1 MLHSNEFEGPSNQI
15 HQFGAEIQSAVRSE
29 LDSILAAPAFSQSSR
44 CKRFLSYVVGQ
55 ALSGKADQLKER
67 IIGVK
72 VFDRANDYDTGED
85 SIVRVTANEVRKRIG
100 QFYQESKTNHP
111 IQIDLPR
118 GSYIPDFKIHPAA
131 HDGQAERTPVSS
143 SLPSEPPA
151 GSFPAAAMRSP
162 VVLGDRGT
170 VFRLLSKEKPESPR
184 KLGRRP
190 HWFSLAVLVLLSGT
204 GIVLFGLMNRGNKI
218 PSPEVWK
225 AFVQSKLPVLVCLG
239 THDLPVPNAAFV
251 PGTED
256 VVMRTETIP
265 IDDATVLT
273 SMAKTLATQGIP
285 FRLVAAEQAS
295 LTDLESQPVILIGA
309 IDNKW
314 TLQLTQ
320 GMRYRITVD
329 FPSGPDKPPVAS
341 IVDSQQ
347 STNARWKIDFSI
359 PLSEWKN
366 DYAIVARENDATVG
380 VPVLIEAGLGNTGSL
395 AASQLV
401 TSGALA
407 NELASDPSCRG
418 KSNFEVVIGTEIIDA
433 RPGPPHK
440 LRLTCW

>member
-1 MLHSNEFEGPSNQI
+1 MLHSNESEGPSNQV
-15 HQFGAEIQSAVRSE
+15 HEFGAEIQSAVKSE
-29 LDSILAAPAFSQSSR
+29 LDAILAAPAFSQSSR

-72 VFDRANDYDTGED
+72 VFERANDYDTGED

-100 QFYQESKTNHP
+100 QFYQESKANHP

-131 HDGQAERTPVSS
+131 HDSQAERTPVLS
-143 SLPSEPPA
+143 SLPLEPPA
-151 GSFPAAAMRSP
+151 GPFPTASTRFP

-170 VFRLLSKEKPESPR
+170 VLSLPPTEKPESPR
-184 KLGRRP
+184 ELGHRP
-190 HWFSLAVLVLLSGT
+190 HWFSLAVLVLLLGT
-204 GIVLFGLMNRGNKI
+204 GAVLLGLMNRGTKM

-225 AFVQSKLPVLVCLG
+225 AFMQSKSPVLVCLG
-239 THDLPVPNAAFV
+239 THDLPVPNTAVA

-273 SMAKTLATQGIP
+273 SLAKTLATQGIP

-295 LTDLESQPVILIGA
+295 LTDLESQPVVLIGA

-320 GMRYRITVD
+320 DMRYRITVD
-329 FPSGPDKPPVAS
+329 FPSGPDKPPIAS

-347 STNARWKIDFSI
+347 SANAGWKIDFSI
-359 PLSEWKN
+359 PLSEWKT
-366 DYAIVARENDATVG
+366 DYAIVARENDATIG

-407 NELASDPSCRG
+407 SELASNPSCRG
-418 KSNFEVVIGTEIIDA
+418 KSNIEAVIGTEIIDT
-433 RPGPPHK
+433 RPGPPHM